1 MQAIYIYASPE
12 DLKELLKRVVPLRQ
26 PSSAR
31 RQVAGYDVRRTFCMC
46 STAC

>member
-1 MQAIYIYASPE
+1 MQMIHIYPSPE
-12 DLKELLKRVVPLRQ
+12 DLKELSKRVVPLRQ

-31 RQVAGYDVRRTFCMC
+31 CQVAGYDVRRTFCMC